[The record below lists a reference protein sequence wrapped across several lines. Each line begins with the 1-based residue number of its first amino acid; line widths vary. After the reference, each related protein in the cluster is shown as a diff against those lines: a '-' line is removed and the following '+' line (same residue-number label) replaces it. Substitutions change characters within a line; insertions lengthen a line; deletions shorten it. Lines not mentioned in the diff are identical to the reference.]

1 MDLKSHVWRPLFVVI
16 VLAASLLSVRQF
28 IVPEGFGIID
38 KDVGYMYGYG
48 RKGNI
53 DEWKAFPV
61 KYKGKETCSEC
72 HDKNVEENLSSHHR
86 VIECENCHG
95 PKLEHPDAPEK
106 LPIDRSRFLCL
117 RCHGFLPYPGNRRSE
132 MKTIDPEKHNV
143 DLKCVECHNPH
154 KADFY

>member
-1 MDLKSHVWRPLFVVI
+1 M
-16 VLAASLLSVRQF
+16 
-28 IVPEGFGIID
+28 VPADFGI
-38 KDVGYMYGYG
+38 YGDSFTYNFY
-48 RKGNI
+48 RLSDI

-61 KYKGKETCSEC
+61 KYKGKETCNEC
-72 HDKNVEENLSSHHR
+72 HNNNVEENLSSHHR

-95 PKLEHPDAPEK
+95 PNLEHPDAPEK

-154 KADFY
+154 RADFY